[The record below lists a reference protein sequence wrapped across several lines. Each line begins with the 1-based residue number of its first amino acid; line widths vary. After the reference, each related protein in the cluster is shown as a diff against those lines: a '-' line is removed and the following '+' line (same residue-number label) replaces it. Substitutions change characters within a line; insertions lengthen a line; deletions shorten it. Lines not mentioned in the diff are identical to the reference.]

1 MSLTTKRALAASLK
15 NMLVR
20 KTLDK
25 ITVKDIVDDC
35 NLNRQTFYYHFH
47 DTYDLLEW
55 LYVDET
61 KDIINRLHE
70 KKYSLLLD
78 YIIKNKSLILNTYH
92 SLDQEYAENKIKE
105 CVKPI
110 IFDII
115 KKYSSADTPEEDL
128 NFISDLYSYSL
139 IGLLIDWL
147 HNDLSEEYIPRF
159 YKFKDILM
167 SNTHSVSN
175 Q

>member
-15 NMLVR
+15 NMLVK

-55 LYVDET
+55 LYLDET
-61 KDIINRLHE
+61 KDILDKLQE
-70 KKYSLLLD
+70 KKYVLLLN
-78 YIIKNKSLILNTYH
+78 YILENKSLILNTYH
-92 SLDQEYAENKIKE
+92 SLDQVYAENKIKE

-110 IFDII
+110 ILNII
-115 KKYSSADTPEEDL
+115 KSSSDCISEEDL
-128 NFISDLYSYSL
+128 NFISDLFSYSL
-139 IGLLIDWL
+139 IGLLLDWL
-147 HNDLSEEYIPRF
+147 HSDLSEEFIPKF
-159 YKFKDILM
+159 YKFKDILL
-167 SNTHSVSN
+167 SSTNLVSK
-175 Q
+175 

>member
-15 NMLVR
+15 NMLSKR
-20 KTLDK
+20 TLDK

-61 KDIINRLHE
+61 KDIIDKLHE
-70 KKYSLLLD
+70 KKYSFLLV
-78 YIIKNKSLILNTYH
+78 YILENKNIILNTYH
-92 SLDQEYAENKIKE
+92 SLDQDYAENKIKE

-110 IFDII
+110 IMEII
-115 KKYSSADTPEEDL
+115 KSASESISEEDL
-128 NFISDLYSYSL
+128 NFVSDLYSYSL

-147 HNDLSEEYIPRF
+147 HSDLSEDYIPKF
-159 YKFKDILM
+159 YKFKDILIL
-167 SNTHSVSN
+167 STDFISKRK
-175 Q
+175 

>member
-15 NMLVR
+15 NMLSKR
-20 KTLDK
+20 TLDK

-55 LYVDET
+55 LYLDET
-61 KDIINRLHE
+61 KDIIDKLHE
-70 KKYSLLLD
+70 KKYSLLLN
-78 YIIKNKSLILNTYH
+78 YILENKNLILNTYH
-92 SLDQEYAENKIKE
+92 SLDQDQAENKIKE

-110 IFDII
+110 ILEII
-115 KKYSSADTPEEDL
+115 KNSSDSTSEEDL

-147 HNDLSEEYIPRF
+147 HCDLSEEYISKF
-159 YKFKDILM
+159 YKFKDILLL
-167 SNTHSVSN
+167 STDFISKCK
-175 Q
+175 

>member
-15 NMLVR
+15 NMLVK

-55 LYVDET
+55 LYLDET
-61 KDIINRLHE
+61 KDIVDKLHE

-78 YIIKNKSLILNTYH
+78 YIIENKSLIINTYH
-92 SLDQEYAENKIKE
+92 SLDQDYAENKIKD

-110 IFDII
+110 IYDII
-115 KKYSSADTPEEDL
+115 KSYSSDNISEEDL

-147 HNDLSEEYIPRF
+147 HSDLSEEYISKF
-159 YKFKDILM
+159 YKFKDILFL
-167 SNTHSVSN
+167 SAHSLPNS
-175 Q
+175 